1 MLVCV
6 CVYPPVLGKIRSA
19 VGSAQLLMSQ
29 KFQQFYWLCE
39 QNLVSAVRSGRWN
52 HQINL
57 QVITKVLHLYEKL
70 LAQVQ
75 HPMLTPPPP
84 ESSTLPQSNLVYSS
98 LLSALI

>member
-1 MLVCV
+1 
-6 CVYPPVLGKIRSA
+6 
-19 VGSAQLLMSQ
+19 MSQ

-39 QNLVSAVRSGRWN
+39 QNLVSMEGVRKVEPSD
-52 HQINL
+52 NL

-75 HPMLTPPPP
+75 HLMLTPP

-98 LLSALI
+98 KQ